1 MTIFSIFRRAP
12 PASILA
18 FLQSDFACRSHGTG
32 AILRRVFWQILG
44 TFRGQKVHFS
54 AILDHFFD
62 FSRQFLSRSL
72 VRAHKTTHQHMPN
85 NFVFHHIPILG
96 PKNLCLSNIVPISHH
111 AHQQLCLG
119 QLWLSAIWSFFATFK
134 SFSLFSF
141 LSLMLVWLI
150 LLCCQWL
157 RTDWLCSI

>member
-1 MTIFSIFRRAP
+1 MTIFSIFRRPP

-32 AILRRVFWQILG
+32 AILRRVFRQILG

-62 FSRQFLSRSL
+62 FSRQFLLRFW
-72 VRAHKTTHQHMPN
+72 VRNHKTTHQHMPN

-96 PKNLCLSNIVPISHH
+96 PKKSPPLVGLQCLISVLSSNRKPKPCVLLYCELNNLRNI
-111 AHQQLCLG
+111 LNDLK
-119 QLWLSAIWSFFATFK
+119 L
-134 SFSLFSF
+134 
-141 LSLMLVWLI
+141 
-150 LLCCQWL
+150 
-157 RTDWLCSI
+157 

>member
-1 MTIFSIFRRAP
+1 MAIFSIFRRPP

-18 FLQSDFACRSHGTG
+18 FLQSDFACLSHGTG
-32 AILRRVFWQILG
+32 AILRRVFRQILG

-96 PKNLCLSNIVPISHH
+96 PKKYPP
-111 AHQQLCLG
+111 QLG
-119 QLWLSAIWSFFATFK
+119 YSGIADFDIEAK
-134 SFSLFSF
+134 
-141 LSLMLVWLI
+141 
-150 LLCCQWL
+150 
-157 RTDWLCSI
+157 

>member
-1 MTIFSIFRRAP
+1 MGHFEHFQAKNFHFQKILTIFRRPP

-32 AILRRVFWQILG
+32 AILRRVFRQILG

-96 PKNLCLSNIVPISHH
+96 PKKYPPPDWVTVSCRPLLLKLL
-111 AHQQLCLG
+111 QL
-119 QLWLSAIWSFFATFK
+119 QTNPN
-134 SFSLFSF
+134 
-141 LSLMLVWLI
+141 
-150 LLCCQWL
+150 
-157 RTDWLCSI
+157 

>member
-1 MTIFSIFRRAP
+1 MTIFSIFRRPP

-32 AILRRVFWQILG
+32 AILRRVFRQILG

-62 FSRQFLSRSL
+62 FSRQFLLRFL

-85 NFVFHHIPILG
+85 NFVFHHILMLG
-96 PKNLCLSNIVPISHH
+96 PKKYPSPLP
-111 AHQQLCLG
+111 LG
-119 QLWLSAIWSFFATFK
+119 YSASCG
-134 SFSLFSF
+134 SSLRIK
-141 LSLMLVWLI
+141 LE
-150 LLCCQWL
+150 L
-157 RTDWLCSI
+157 RMR

>member
-1 MTIFSIFRRAP
+1 MTIFSIFRRPP

-18 FLQSDFACRSHGTG
+18 FLQSDFACQSHGTG
-32 AILRRVFWQILG
+32 AILRRVFRQILG

-96 PKNLCLSNIVPISHH
+96 PKKYPPPDWVTVYSDASQVP
-111 AHQQLCLG
+111 LLFT
-119 QLWLSAIWSFFATFK
+119 LYEFAEEE
-134 SFSLFSF
+134 L
-141 LSLMLVWLI
+141 
-150 LLCCQWL
+150 
-157 RTDWLCSI
+157 